1 MPESRTRPV
10 AVAITG
16 GIGAGKS
23 ELLRAFARQGAP
35 TISSDEIVHVLLRQP
50 GVKEL
55 IVERLGERVLD
66 DDGEISRGRV
76 AERVFRNQDD
86 LRWLEEL
93 LHPRVIATYLRWRE
107 QLGELDDPPALCVT
121 EVPLLYEVGGETR
134 FDAVVVVTAAPE
146 VRAARLGHPVSGRET
161 RLLPIEQKIAKAD
174 FVYENEGSL
183 DELDAFASDVIA
195 TLSRS

>member
-23 ELLRAFARQGAP
+23 ALLQAFARQGVP
-35 TISSDEIVHVLLRQP
+35 TISSDEIVHALLRQP

-55 IVERLGERVLD
+55 IVERLGGRVLD
-66 DDGEISRGRV
+66 DEAEISRGRV

-93 LHPRVIATYLRWRE
+93 LHPRVIAAYLRWRE

-146 VRAARLGHPVSGRET
+146 VRAARLGHPVSDRET
-161 RLLPIEQKIAKAD
+161 RLLPIEQKVAKAD

-183 DELDAFASDVIA
+183 EELEAFASDVIA